1 MAESNAEAE
10 FQQGSGIQI
19 TGNSLR
25 VLEERYLKKD
35 GRGRIAEK
43 PEDMFHRVAN
53 TIAQAELRYDPKAD
67 IKSREDEFYQVLANF
82 EFLPNSPTLLNA
94 GRRLGQLSAC
104 FVLPIEDSIKSIF
117 GTMRDSTLI
126 QKSGG
131 GTGFSFSRI
140 RPKKDRVRSTGGIA
154 SGPVSFM
161 RAFDAATGVVSQ
173 GGVRRG
179 ANMGILDIWH
189 PDILQFITAKKEPTE
204 LTNFNLAVAATDE
217 YMEAVKAGTDYNL
230 INPRSKKPVG
240 KANAKEVFDILVA
253 SAWETGEPGI
263 VFIDRVNQ
271 ANPTPRLGKIESTNP
286 CGEQP
291 LLPYESC
298 NLGSVNLARMIKTET
313 GTPVI
318 DYPKLAKT
326 VRIAV
331 RFLDN
336 VIDVNKFPLP
346 KIEEATK
353 KTRKIGVG
361 VLGFA
366 DMLMQLGIRYDSD
379 DAVGLA
385 SHVMKF
391 INEKA
396 MEASV
401 ELAKERGPFPAIKE
415 SIYNV
420 RGGLKPRNATCTT
433 IAPTGTI
440 SMIAGCSSGI
450 EPLYGLIYAHNILDG
465 SKLLEV
471 NPYFEKV
478 SRQLGFYS
486 DNLVEQL
493 KAGVYLKDIKG
504 VPDDVKHL
512 FVTAYEVAP
521 EFHVKMQAAFQEST
535 QNAVSKTVNLP
546 QEATVEDVA
555 KVYMLAYEKG
565 LKGIT
570 IYRNGSRRG
579 QPLSMDQMTNGVDD
593 TLLIPR
599 QRPESLRGQT
609 DKVQT
614 GCGPMYITLN
624 YDDQDCLFEVFSILG
639 KAGSCAIAQLEAI
652 ARLTSLSL
660 RSGVAIADISKH
672 LRFIRCPNL
681 YVPTDGSRQV
691 FSCPDAV
698 SLVLDRN
705 IGRTPRP
712 AKVVRPTRRP
722 QVLRGTTDRME
733 TGCGHLYV
741 TVNYDERGRL
751 FEVFSVLGTAGGCGT
766 AQLSAISCLVSLA
779 LRCGVS
785 ALEVVQHL
793 KDIRCPSP
801 AVISE
806 GKGRVSSCA
815 DAISMAL
822 EKHMDIGKLE
832 VTNKGTQLY
841 QLTGNVFGLC
851 PVCNNLLVF
860 QEGCYM
866 CRSCGFNRC

>member
-1 MAESNAEAE
+1 MGKLNTCNKS
-10 FQQGSGIQI
+10 QGSSSIQI
-19 TGNSLR
+19 TENARR

-35 GRGRIAEK
+35 SRGRILEK

-53 TIAQAELRYDPKAD
+53 TVAQAELHYDPKVD
-67 IKSREDEFYQVLANF
+67 IKAREAEFYEVLANF

-94 GRRLGQLSAC
+94 GRRLVQLSAC
-104 FVLPIEDSIKSIF
+104 FVLPIGDSMKSIF
-117 GTMRDSTLI
+117 DTMRDSALI

-161 RAFDAATGVVSQ
+161 RAFDAATGVVAQ

-204 LTNFNLAVAATDE
+204 LTNFNLAVAVTDE

-240 KANAKEVFDILVA
+240 KANAKEVFDILVT

-263 VFIDRVNQ
+263 IFIDRVNQ

-379 DAVGLA
+379 DAISLA

-396 MEASV
+396 IEASV
-401 ELAKERGPFPAIKE
+401 ELAKERGPFPAIKD

-440 SMIAGCSSGI
+440 SMIAGCSTGI
-450 EPLYGLIYAHNILDG
+450 EPLYGLIYTHNILDG

-486 DNLVEQL
+486 ENLVEQL

-546 QEATVEDVA
+546 EEATVEDVA

-639 KAGSCAIAQLEAI
+639 KAGSCATAQLEAI

-672 LRFIRCPNL
+672 LRFIRCPNP

-705 IGRTPRP
+705 IGRTARP
-712 AKVVRPTRRP
+712 TKVVRPTRRP
-722 QVLRGTTDRME
+722 QILRGTTDRME

-741 TVNYDERGRL
+741 IVNYDERGRL

-766 AQLSAISCLVSLA
+766 AQLSAISRLVSLA

-785 ALEVVQHL
+785 ALEIAQHL

-801 AVISE
+801 AVMSE

-822 EKHMDIGKLE
+822 EKHMGISKLE
-832 VTNKGTQLY
+832 AKNKGTQLY

-851 PVCNNLLVF
+851 PVCNNILVF

>member
-1 MAESNAEAE
+1 MTAPNAEAK
-10 FQQGSGIQI
+10 FKGGSGIQI
-19 TGNSLR
+19 TANALR
-25 VLEERYLKKD
+25 VLQERYLKKD
-35 GRGRIAEK
+35 RRGK
-43 PEDMFHRVAN
+43 PLETPESMFRRVAH
-53 TIAQAELRYDPKAD
+53 AVAKAELGYNPQAD
-67 IKSREDEFYQVLANF
+67 ITSSEQEFYEVMANLD
-82 EFLPNSPTLLNA
+82 FLPNSPTLLNA
-94 GRRLGQLSAC
+94 GRPLGQLSAC
-104 FVLPIEDSIKSIF
+104 FVLPIEDSMKSIF
-117 GTMRDSTLI
+117 GTMRDAALI

-140 RPKKDRVRSTGGIA
+140 RPEKDKVRSTGGIA

-179 ANMGILDIWH
+179 ANMGILDVTH
-189 PDILQFITAKKEPTE
+189 PDIIQFITAKKELTE
-204 LTNFNLAVAATDE
+204 LTNFNLAVAVTNE

-230 INPRSKKPVG
+230 INPRSKKPAG
-240 KANAKEVFDILVA
+240 KANAKEVFDRIVA

-263 VFIDRVNQ
+263 VFIDRVNR
-271 ANPTPRLGKIESTNP
+271 ANPTPQLGRIESTNP

-298 NLGSVNLARMIKTET
+298 NLGSVNLARMIKAET
-313 GTPVI
+313 GTPEI
-318 DYPKLAKT
+318 DYPKIAKT

-336 VIDVNKFPLP
+336 VIDVNKFPLS
-346 KIEEATK
+346 KIEKTTK

-361 VLGFA
+361 VMGFA
-366 DMLMQLGIRYDSD
+366 DMLIQLSIPYDSE
-379 DAVGLA
+379 DAVNLA

-396 MEASV
+396 VEASV
-401 ELAKERGPFPAIKE
+401 ELAKERGPFPAIKD
-415 SIYNV
+415 SIYDVPN
-420 RGGLKPRNATCTT
+420 GLIPRNATCTT
-433 IAPTGTI
+433 IPPTGTV

-450 EPLYGLIYAHNILDG
+450 EPLYGLIYVHNILDG
-465 SKLLEV
+465 SKLVEV
-471 NPYFEKV
+471 NPYFERV

-493 KAGVYLKDIKG
+493 KAGVYLKDMKG

-512 FVTAYEVAP
+512 FVTAYEVTP

-535 QNAVSKTVNLP
+535 QNAVSKTANLP
-546 QEATVEDVA
+546 EEATVEDVA

-579 QPLSMDQMTNGVDD
+579 QPLSMDQTTNGVND
-593 TLLIPR
+593 TLLTPR

-614 GCGPMYITLN
+614 GCGPMYVTVN
-624 YDDQDCLFEVFSILG
+624 YDDHDCLFEVFSILG
-639 KAGSCAIAQLEAI
+639 KAGGCAGAQLEAI

-681 YVPTDGSRQV
+681 YVPTDGGRHV

-698 SLVLDRN
+698 SIVIDRN
-705 IGRTPRP
+705 VGPTSKP
-712 AKVVRPTRRP
+712 AKAIKPARRP

-766 AQLSAISCLVSLA
+766 AQLSAISRLVSLA

-785 ALEVVQHL
+785 ALEIAQHL

-801 AVISE
+801 AVMSE

-815 DAISMAL
+815 DAISIAL
-822 EKHMDIGKLE
+822 EKHMGIDKLE
-832 VTNKGTQLY
+832 VNNNDTQLY

>member
-1 MAESNAEAE
+1 MAEPNAKSE
-10 FQQGSGIQI
+10 FQGDPGIQI
-19 TGNSLR
+19 TGNAR
-25 VLEERYLKKD
+25 CVLEERYLKKD
-35 GRGRIAEK
+35 RRGRIAEK
-43 PEDMFHRVAN
+43 PEDMFRRVAH
-53 TIAQAELRYDPKAD
+53 TIAKAELVFDPKAD

-104 FVLPIEDSIKSIF
+104 FVLPIEDSMKSIF
-117 GTMRDSTLI
+117 GTMRDSALI

-161 RAFDAATGVVSQ
+161 RAFDAATGVVAQ

-204 LTNFNLAVAATDE
+204 LTNFNLAVAVTDE
-217 YMEAVKAGTDYNL
+217 YMEAVKAGIDYNL
-230 INPRSKKPVG
+230 INPRSKKPIG

-263 VFIDRVNQ
+263 IFIDRVNQ

-346 KIEEATK
+346 KIKEATK

-401 ELAKERGPFPAIKE
+401 ELAKERGPFPAIKD

-440 SMIAGCSSGI
+440 SMIAGCSTGI

-493 KAGVYLKDIKG
+493 KAGVYLKDIEG

-535 QNAVSKTVNLP
+535 QNAVSKTANLP
-546 QEATVEDVA
+546 EEATVEDVA
-555 KVYMLAYEKG
+555 KVYMLAYEEG

-579 QPLSMDQMTNGVDD
+579 QPLSMDQTTNGVND
-593 TLLIPR
+593 TLLTPR

-609 DKVQT
+609 DKVRT

-639 KAGSCAIAQLEAI
+639 KAGSCTAAQLEAI
-652 ARLTSLSL
+652 ARLTSLLL

-672 LRFIRCPNL
+672 LKFIRCPNL
-681 YVPTDGSRQV
+681 YVPTDGGKPV

-712 AKVVRPTRRP
+712 AKVVKPARRP

-733 TGCGHLYV
+733 TGCGHLYI

-751 FEVFSVLGTAGGCGT
+751 FEVFSILGTVGGCGT
-766 AQLSAISCLVSLA
+766 AQLSAISRLVSLA

-785 ALEVVQHL
+785 TLEIAQHL

-801 AVISE
+801 VVMSE

-815 DAISMAL
+815 DAISMVL
-822 EKHMDIGKLE
+822 EKHMGIDKLK
-832 VTNKGTQLY
+832 VSNNGAQLY

-851 PVCNNLLVF
+851 PMCNNLLVF

-866 CRSCGFNRC
+866 CRSCGYNRC